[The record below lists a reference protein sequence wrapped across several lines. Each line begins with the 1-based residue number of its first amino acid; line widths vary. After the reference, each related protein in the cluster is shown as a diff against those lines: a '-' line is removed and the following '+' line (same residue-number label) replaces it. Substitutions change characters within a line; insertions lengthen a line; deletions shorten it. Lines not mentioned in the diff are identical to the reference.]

1 MYPDVFVDYAK
12 VRRTYGNIS
21 VLPTPAFFYGMETND
36 EINVDLERGVSL
48 VIRFLAVGDPNDQG
62 RRNVFFEL
70 NGQPR
75 TVRVFD
81 RGRAPTEDEHAQAE
95 DGNPDHVGTP
105 MPGLVVSVSVNEG
118 DKVKRGTVLV
128 AIEAMKMETSIFA
141 ERDGV
146 IDKVLHHVGAQVDTK
161 DLLVVMETE

>member
-1 MYPDVFVDYAK
+1 
-12 VRRTYGNIS
+12 
-21 VLPTPAFFYGMETND
+21 
-36 EINVDLERGVSL
+36 
-48 VIRFLAVGDPNDQG
+48 VGDPNDQG